1 MKKQFLLL
9 AIVFV
14 SLLTACSKKSDDVT
28 PVGQT
33 PNPTTPTTPTTPQT
47 SAKAGFYCKIEGK
60 DFAPDFFYATSV
72 IAGSYGVY
80 GLYSVNDN
88 LIYLQIPDNL
98 GKGTHK
104 IDDKTIKAHM
114 NLGKTTDL
122 EYSTIHGGTGTLVVT
137 EKDAKGIKGT
147 FSFTIKNNKGTQLS
161 VSAGEFNV
169 LFK

>member
-1 MKKQFLLL
+1 MKKHFLLL

-14 SLLTACSKKSDDVT
+14 SLLSACSKKGDDVT
-28 PVGQT
+28 PDGPSPDGQST
-33 PNPTTPTTPTTPQT
+33 NPQT
-47 SAKAGFYCKIEGK
+47 TAKAGFYCKVDGK
-60 DFAPDFFYATSV
+60 DFTPDFFYATSV

-80 GLYSVNDN
+80 GLYSTNDN
-88 LIYLQIPDNL
+88 LIYIQIPENL

-114 NLGKTTDL
+114 NLGKTTDH
-122 EYSTIHGGTGTLVVT
+122 EYSTLHGGTGTLVVT
-137 EKDAKGIKGT
+137 EKDAKGLKGT
-147 FSFTIKNNKGTQLS
+147 FSFTIKNSKGTQLS